1 MAFDRT
7 KNNRKTPRESRQERT
22 GQNKTESRD
31 YSRFEYKNPSSGVQR
46 SNERSQNS
54 ENERDQYILTGRN
67 PIREALKN
75 HHDLEKLLVQ
85 KGELS
90 GSAREI
96 VQKAKE
102 QMLQPISIQPLKK
115 SWIQQRAGEKI
126 LLSFFWTE

>member
-7 KNNRKTPRESRQERT
+7 KNNRKTPRESRQVRT

-75 HHDLEKLLVQ
+75 HHDLEKPASFLL
-85 KGELS
+85 KGEDVGTTITKDS
-90 GSAREI
+90 S
-96 VQKAKE
+96 
-102 QMLQPISIQPLKK
+102 PK
-115 SWIQQRAGEKI
+115 SKPTRLIR
-126 LLSFFWTE
+126 